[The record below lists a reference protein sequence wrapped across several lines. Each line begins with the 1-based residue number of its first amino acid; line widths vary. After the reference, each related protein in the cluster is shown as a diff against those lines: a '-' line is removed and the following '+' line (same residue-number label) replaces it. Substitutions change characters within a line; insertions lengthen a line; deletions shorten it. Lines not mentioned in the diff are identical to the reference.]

1 MIDRAPDPPHTEV
14 ERWLHEHAPP
24 ERADSARALY
34 ELMPSQS
41 DRQLPFVY
49 EPYDARSEAH
59 WAAAAQVADFAARM
73 PEDAARVLDV
83 GPGDGWPSLPLA
95 AARPELAV
103 VGVDPSP
110 QRTAVSTG
118 NARRLEIANACFL
131 TADAARLPFAGGSF
145 DGAVASKSL
154 EEAGDPDAVFAELAR
169 VLRPAGVLRVA
180 YQRWRLPAPQFETVL
195 LWAGRGGRRRGG
207 GGHGGGGRRR
217 VLLYTYARRVQ
228 DPPIER
234 RYTLVLPAGGE
245 AERLHADALLTAAQA
260 PRAYGETLLEGPWA
274 ALGVPLLRRLAPLAS
289 RSTVVEMQRW
299 TTAGLVEALGRAGFS
314 EVRATAHP
322 GELARRVARELLAG
336 DAGETM
342 DAVVPVFER
351 LAAAIGVAGGARDG
365 DEMVLAVR

>member
-1 MIDRAPDPPHTEV
+1 MSDRAPDPPCTEV
-14 ERWLHEHAPP
+14 ERWLRDHATP
-24 ERADSARALY
+24 ERLESARALY

-59 WAAAAQVADFAARM
+59 WAAAAQVADFAAHI
-73 PEDAARVLDV
+73 PEHAARVLDV
-83 GPGDGWPSLPLA
+83 GPGDGWPALPLA
-95 AARPELAV
+95 AARPDLAV
-103 VGVDPSP
+103 AGVDPSP
-110 QRTAVSTG
+110 RRAAACTG
-118 NARRLEIANACFL
+118 NARRLGLPNACFV
-131 TADAARLPFAGGSF
+131 TADAARLPFAGASF
-145 DGAVASKSL
+145 DGVVASKSL

-169 VLRPAGVLRVA
+169 VLRPAGVLRVD
-180 YQRWRLPAPQFETVL
+180 YQRWRLPAPQLETVL
-195 LWAGRGGRRRGG
+195 LWAGRS
-207 GGHGGGGRRR
+207 GGGRRR
-217 VLLYTYARRVQ
+217 ALLYTYARRVQ

-234 RYTLVLPAGGE
+234 RYTLVLPADGE

-289 RSTVVEMQRW
+289 RSTVVEMRRW
-299 TTAGLVEALGRAGFS
+299 TTAWLVDALGRAGFG

-336 DAGETM
+336 DASETSDAM
-342 DAVVPVFER
+342 DAVAPAFER

-365 DEMVLAVR
+365 DEMVTAVR